1 LADTK
6 STAPATL
13 RQVMFEVG
21 SGFLLLT
28 KFDIEPILA
37 FVLIVGAVFILRR

>member
-1 LADTK
+1 MAETK
-6 STAPATL
+6 STAPAPL
-13 RQVMFEVG
+13 SHVMLEVG

-28 KFDIEPILA
+28 HSGINPILA